1 MIRSRK
7 IRNLFL
13 TPYLLI
19 AVCFI
24 LIPLFLIFRYG
35 FTAEDGTL
43 TWQNIAVI
51 ARPEYLRALLLSV
64 GLALIST
71 LVCVLIAYPLCLILI
86 EKTRRGGGTVFLLFI
101 LPLAMNTLLSTMAW
115 QTILEKRGVLNQ
127 FLQFLNLPPVM
138 IINKPAAI
146 VLGMIYNF
154 LPYMILPLYNSLSK
168 IDRHLIESAADLGA
182 GKLQTFF
189 KIIFPLSVPGMISG
203 ITLVFIPSLTTFVI
217 SALLG
222 GNKILLIGNII
233 DQEFISAY
241 DWHVGSGLSIILMLF
256 IILNMV
262 LTGISERKTKEGAGS

>member
-1 MIRSRK
+1 MIRSAKTRK
-7 IRNLFL
+7 LFL
-13 TPYLLI
+13 SPFLFFSV
-19 AVCFI
+19 AFI
-24 LIPLFLIFRYG
+24 LIPLFLILRYG
-35 FTAEDGTL
+35 LTTEAGQL
-43 TWQNIAVI
+43 TWENIAVI
-51 ARPEYLRALLLSV
+51 VRPEYRHALLLSV
-64 GLALIST
+64 LLALIST
-71 LVCVLIAYPLCLILI
+71 LICILIAYPLCLLLL
-86 EKTRRGGGTVFLLFI
+86 EKRSSGAGTLFLLFI

-127 FLQFLNLPPVM
+127 ILAFLQLPPVM

-154 LPYMILPLYNSLSK
+154 LPYMILPVYNSLSK
-168 IDRHLIESAADLGA
+168 IDRQVIEAAADLGA
-182 GKLQTFF
+182 GRLQTFR
-189 KIIFPLSVPGMISG
+189 KIVFPLSVPGMVSG

-256 IILNMV
+256 ILLNML
-262 LTGISERKTKEGAGS
+262 LTAVTDRRSGED